1 MSSSPNGPEPN
12 VFNNFV
18 GWKSGR
24 FSSQTDGEW
33 VELRW
38 LIFRTRAKQTVRLQR
53 ADGRSHPG
61 PNRLTGAEGRHH
73 LHLFITPN
81 RLWILYHNQ
90 HCSVDTWT
98 TCLDASSHTSRYHP
112 GDYIMLKIRMYIMK
126 YFWRWHMHPE
136 INLMKL
142 SVWKPDPSVTS
153 RCEEFR
159 MWRSRLES
167 NGTTDW
173 IFISQME

>member
-1 MSSSPNGPEPN
+1 MSSSPNGPELK

-18 GWKSGR
+18 GWKSGS

-38 LIFRTRAKQTVRLQR
+38 LIFRTRAKQTVQLQR

-90 HCSVDTWT
+90 HCS
-98 TCLDASSHTSRYHP
+98 DASSHTSRYYRDVT
-112 GDYIMLKIRMYIMK
+112 GDYIMYILK

-142 SVWKPDPSVTS
+142 SVWKPDPFVTS

-159 MWRSRLES
+159 MWRSRRLEIRA
-167 NGTTDW
+167 TDW